1 MATPAPHSPALNA
14 TGKAAGTAGPFTG
27 WHMTAILVAFF
38 GIVITV
44 NVIMARAA
52 VTTFGGTVVEN
63 SYVASQEFNGWL
75 RQARAERALG
85 WQVAVSTLPDRRVA
99 VTAIGR
105 DGAALADAQV
115 TAIAHHPLGTVP
127 QRELRF
133 VRDGAGRFVSTAPLI
148 PGRWQI
154 TATVRSGG
162 HQVRVAQPA
171 SL

>member
-1 MATPAPHSPALNA
+1 MLEELGLPYRLEML
-14 TGKAAGTAGPFTG
+14 PFPPRF
-27 WHMTAILVAFF
+27 AQ
-38 GIVITV
+38 
-44 NVIMARAA
+44 R
-52 VTTFGGTVVEN
+52 
-63 SYVASQEFNGWL
+63 SYLDIN
-75 RQARAERALG
+75 
-85 WQVAVSTLPDRRVA
+85 
-99 VTAIGR
+99 
-105 DGAALADAQV
+105 
-115 TAIAHHPLGTVP
+115 PLGTVP